1 MAEELAVEL
10 QAAAEHAAADPSVMQ
25 DLITTQ
31 PVRSAWQKNAK
42 SANVMLLGIT
52 LPHNRSSFLVIRGL
66 QPITRWACRKRL
78 EPQLEPI
85 HRGNMAFCLLANEA
99 WCELPHQG
107 KPSFQPGGAGGHS
120 PMDESGSADQPLT
133 ATAAGGQLPASSGD
147 PEGDV

>member
-78 EPQLEPI
+78 EPI
-85 HRGNMAFCLLANEA
+85 HRGNMAFSLLANEA
-99 WCELPHQG
+99 WCEQ
-107 KPSFQPGGAGGHS
+107 SSPG
-120 PMDESGSADQPLT
+120 QTL
-133 ATAAGGQLPASSGD
+133 LPARRRRRPQSYG
-147 PEGDV
+147 

>member
-52 LPHNRSSFLVIRGL
+52 LPHKQQKFFSSYTGSSTHYTMGVQKAARASARAHTSWKYGFLPFSQRSVVRTS
-66 QPITRWACRKRL
+66 
-78 EPQLEPI
+78 
-85 HRGNMAFCLLANEA
+85 
-99 WCELPHQG
+99 
-107 KPSFQPGGAGGHS
+107 SPG
-120 PMDESGSADQPLT
+120 QTL
-133 ATAAGGQLPASSGD
+133 LPARRRRRPQSYG
-147 PEGDV
+147 